1 MLKEQLNEVIKCYFD
16 ARFCFDFSLRNLA
29 KTGIKEVSTEY
40 FKGLKKLSSL

>member
-1 MLKEQLNEVIKCYFD
+1 MLKEQLNKVIKFYFH

-40 FKGLKKLSSL
+40 FKGLNKLSSL